1 MRPLILLSN
10 DDSVNASGLEAL
22 IEMLS
27 PFGDLFVVAP
37 DVPRSGASHALTVTT
52 PITVD
57 KVRESEGLAIYS
69 CSGTP
74 TDCVKVAMSCLLP
87 RQPDLMVSGINH
99 GSNSSVSVIYSGTMG
114 AALEAAML
122 GMPSIGFSLCDHSL
136 DADFSASVRY
146 GKVIVQE
153 VMTNGMPKGITL
165 NVNIPALPFDKI
177 KGIRICRQNK
187 GMWNEDFIM
196 KPDPVTG
203 EKLYWLTGYYHNEEA
218 GAEGTDETA
227 LSNGY
232 ISIVPTHFDMTSY
245 EFIGEIKRF
254 EKLYN
259 SMV

>member
-10 DDSVNASGLEAL
+10 DDSVNASGLKAL

-27 PFGDLFVVAP
+27 PFGDLIVVAP
-37 DVPRSGASHALTVTT
+37 GAPRSGASHALTVTT

-57 KVRESEGLAIYS
+57 KVNESKELTVYA

-87 RQPDLMVSGINH
+87 RRPDLMVSGINH

-114 AALEAAML
+114 AAIEAAML
-122 GMPSIGFSLCDHSL
+122 GMPSIGFSLCDHSP
-136 DADFSASVRY
+136 DADFSASVKY
-146 GKVIVQE
+146 GKIIVRE
-153 VMTNGMPKGITL
+153 VLTNGIPKGITL
-165 NVNIPALPFDKI
+165 NVNIPALPFDEI

-196 KPDPVTG
+196 RPDPVTG
-203 EKLYWLTGYYHNEEA
+203 EELYWLTGYYHNEES

-232 ISIVPTHFDMTSY
+232 ISIVPTHFDLTAY
-245 EFIGEIKRF
+245 DVIGDMERF

-259 SMV
+259 IVR

>member
-10 DDSVNASGLEAL
+10 DDSVKASGLKAL
-22 IEMLS
+22 IEMLA

-52 PITVD
+52 PITVN
-57 KVRESEGLAIYS
+57 KILESETLTVYA

-74 TDCVKVAMSCLLP
+74 TDCVKVAMSCLIP
-87 RQPDLMVSGINH
+87 RQPGLVVSGINH

-114 AALEAAML
+114 AAIEAAML
-122 GMPSIGFSLCDHSL
+122 GIPSMGFSLCDHSP

-146 GKVIVQE
+146 GKMIVRE
-153 VMTNGMPKGITL
+153 VLTAGIPKGIAL
-165 NVNIPALPFDKI
+165 NVNIPALPFDEI
-177 KGIRICRQNK
+177 KGIKVCRQNK

-196 KPDPVTG
+196 NPNPVTG
-203 EKLYWLTGYYHNEEA
+203 EHLYWLTGYYHNEES

-232 ISIVPTHFDMTSY
+232 ISIVPTHFDLTAYDVIEEM
-245 EFIGEIKRF
+245 KRL
-254 EKLYN
+254 EKL
-259 SMV
+259 

>member
-1 MRPLILLSN
+1 
-10 DDSVNASGLEAL
+10 VNAPGLKAL

-57 KVRESEGLAIYS
+57 KIQESEGLVVYA

-74 TDCVKVAMSCLLP
+74 TDCVKLAMSCLLS
-87 RQPDLMVSGINH
+87 RRPDLMVSGINH

-114 AALEAAML
+114 AAIEATML

-136 DADFSASVRY
+136 DADFSAAIKY
-146 GKVIVQE
+146 GKIIVQD
-153 VMTNGMPKGITL
+153 VLTNGIPKGITL
-165 NVNIPALPFDKI
+165 NVNVPALPSNEI
-177 KGIRICRQNK
+177 KGIQICRQNK

-196 KPDPVTG
+196 KPDPATG
-203 EKLYWLTGYYHNEEA
+203 EQLYWLTGYYHNEES

-232 ISIVPTHFDMTSY
+232 ISIVPTHFDFTAYDVINEM
-245 EFIGEIKRF
+245 KRF

-259 SMV
+259 ITT

>member
-1 MRPLILLSN
+1 MRPLILVSN
-10 DDSVNASGLEAL
+10 DDGVNAPGLKAS
-22 IEMLS
+22 IEMLV

-37 DVPRSGASHALTVTT
+37 DAPRSGASHALTVTT
-52 PITVD
+52 PITVNQVEETAGM
-57 KVRESEGLAIYS
+57 KVYA

-87 RQPDLMVSGINH
+87 RKPDLMISGINH

-114 AALEAAML
+114 AAIEAAML
-122 GMPSIGFSLCDHSL
+122 GIPSIGFSLCDHSL
-136 DADFSASVRY
+136 DADFSASIRY
-146 GKVIVQE
+146 GATIVQD
-153 VMTNGMPKGITL
+153 VLTNGMPKGITL

-177 KGIRICRQNK
+177 KGIQICRQNK
-187 GMWNEDFIM
+187 GMWNEDFVL

-232 ISIVPTHFDMTSY
+232 VSIVPTYFDLTAYDVINEM
-245 EFIGEIKRF
+245 KRL
-254 EKLYN
+254 EKL
-259 SMV
+259 

>member
-10 DDSVNASGLEAL
+10 DDSVNAPGLEAS

-27 PFGDLFVVAP
+27 PIGDLFVVAP
-37 DVPRSGASHALTVTT
+37 DVPRSGSSHALTVTS
-52 PITVD
+52 PVTVE
-57 KVRESEGLAIYS
+57 KVRESKGIAVYA

-74 TDCVKVAMSCLLP
+74 ADCVKLAMSCLLP

-114 AALEAAML
+114 AAIEAAML
-122 GMPSIGFSLCDHSL
+122 GMPSIGFSLCNHSS
-136 DADFSASVRY
+136 DADFAASVRY
-146 GKVIVQE
+146 GKIIVQD
-153 VMTNGMPKGITL
+153 VLTNGMPKGITL
-165 NVNIPALPFDKI
+165 NVNIPDLPFDEI
-177 KGIRICRQNK
+177 KGIRTCRQNK

-227 LSNGY
+227 LSSGY
-232 ISIVPTHFDMTSY
+232 VSVVPTHFDMTAY
-245 EFIGEIKRF
+245 DAIDEMKRF
-254 EKLYN
+254 EN
-259 SMV
+259 IT

>member
-10 DDSVNASGLEAL
+10 DDSVKASGLNAL

-57 KVRESEGLAIYS
+57 KIRESESLTVYA

-114 AALEAAML
+114 AAIEAAML
-122 GMPSIGFSLCDHSL
+122 GMPAMGFSLCDHSL
-136 DADFSASVRY
+136 NADFSASVKY
-146 GKVIVQE
+146 GKIIVQE
-153 VMTNGMPKGITL
+153 ALTNGIPKGIAL
-165 NVNIPALPFDKI
+165 NVNIPALPAGKI
-177 KGIRICRQNK
+177 KGIKVCRQNK
-187 GMWNEDFIM
+187 GSWNEDFIM
-196 KPDPVTG
+196 KPNPVTG
-203 EKLYWLTGYYHNEEA
+203 EKLYWLTGYYHNEES

-227 LSNGY
+227 LSEGY
-232 ISIVPTHFDMTSY
+232 ISIVPTHFDLTAYGVIEEM
-245 EFIGEIKRF
+245 KRF
-254 EKLYN
+254 EEL
-259 SMV
+259 